1 MGEHEAEIVRP
12 LSRNVVVQ
20 EKLVVQTLR
29 KKWLRYK
36 DAEIVYSLEHKKIL
50 EMADECGA
58 IYRREGTVL
67 INRDIFDEYLERFHQ
82 PAGILDDYDWMNYKL
97 QAAFSVLT
105 ENGKQLL
112 NVELDYAGF
121 TKSFLNV

>member
-1 MGEHEAEIVRP
+1 MGKKKEDRPYFDENRDYVGEHEAEIVRP
-12 LSRNVVVQ
+12 LSRKVVVQ

-50 EMADECGA
+50 EMADQCGA
-58 IYRREGTVL
+58 IYRRDGIVL

-82 PAGILDDYDWMNYKL
+82 PTGMYQTNGNREKKLLDEKED
-97 QAAFSVLT
+97 
-105 ENGKQLL
+105 
-112 NVELDYAGF
+112 
-121 TKSFLNV
+121 

>member
-1 MGEHEAEIVRP
+1 MGKKKYEAERVKP
-12 LSRNVVVQ
+12 LDRKVVVQ

-58 IYRREGTVL
+58 ISRREGTVL
-67 INRDIFDEYLERFHQ
+67 INRDIFVEYLEKFHQ
-82 PAGILDDYDWMNYKL
+82 PAGMFK
-97 QAAFSVLT
+97 T
-105 ENGKQLL
+105 NGNRERKTLK
-112 NVELDYAGF
+112 EREED
-121 TKSFLNV
+121 